1 MPVQDWMSKELI
13 TIEGD
18 ASIMKASKLMK
29 QNNIKHL
36 PVLKKGRLIGIISD
50 RDLKEAQP
58 SKATTLDIH
67 ELYYL
72 LDEVK
77 VKSIMSPNLFTIFLG
92 ETLEKAAAVMLKQN
106 ISALPVVNPKSELIG
121 IITKGDVFRAFVS
134 MSGIYQAELA
144 MGFELED
151 RSGAIGEVTSVI
163 RAHNGRIV
171 SILSGYER
179 APKGFLEVFIRAKD
193 VRDEEA
199 LLKELESKFKVL
211 YRIHDRVD

>member
-1 MPVQDWMSKELI
+1 MPVKDWMSKKLI
-13 TIEGD
+13 TVEDD

-29 QNNIKHL
+29 DHNIQHL
-36 PVLKKGRLIGIISD
+36 PVLRKGSLIGIISD

-58 SKATTLDIH
+58 SKATALDIR

-72 LDEVK
+72 LDEIK
-77 VKSIMSPNLFTIFLG
+77 VKSIMSPNLFTVFPE
-92 ETLEKAAAVMLKQN
+92 ETLEKAAAVMLKHN
-106 ISALPVVNPKSELIG
+106 ISALPVVNPQGGLEG

-151 RSGAIGEVTSVI
+151 RSGAIGEVTAVI
-163 RAHNGRIV
+163 RAHGGRIA

-193 VRDEEA
+193 LKDEEA
-199 LLKELESKFKVL
+199 LLKDLESKFKVL